1 MTRQWR
7 IEYEGCLYH
16 VFSRGNEKRD
26 IVSEEKDYVLFLD
39 TLGQMSNRFD
49 VEVHAYVLMNNHY
62 HILLKTKKA
71 NLSKSMQW
79 FGTTYTRRYNLRHS
93 RSGHLFQG
101 RFKNIVVGDEQYLL
115 WLSCYIHRNPF
126 RAGVVK

>member
-1 MTRQWR
+1 MPRQWR

-79 FGTTYTRRYNLRHS
+79 F
-93 RSGHLFQG
+93 
-101 RFKNIVVGDEQYLL
+101 
-115 WLSCYIHRNPF
+115 
-126 RAGVVK
+126 